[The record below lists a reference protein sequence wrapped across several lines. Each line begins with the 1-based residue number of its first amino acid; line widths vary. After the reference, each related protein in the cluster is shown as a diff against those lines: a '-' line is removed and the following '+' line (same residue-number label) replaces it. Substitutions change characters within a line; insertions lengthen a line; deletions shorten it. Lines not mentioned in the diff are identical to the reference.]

1 MKIKELSKFKFKNS
15 IPVLDN
21 LKFENGKVTFGS
33 LDSKITMETDV
44 VGNGLVNF
52 DEVKKILAKY
62 PDAQCILN
70 GKFEITKGNKKFTIQ
85 AESIEDYPTDVLPG
99 EYIMDLTID
108 KEFNSLKDYLG
119 KDDWRPS
126 LTGVLVEKEY
136 MVATNTHIL
145 KKIKV
150 DGCND
155 PIILPPDIFK
165 CELGTYKVF
174 KHKDGVTL
182 IGDITY
188 QFMLI
193 DERYPDWNTDR
204 LESNVQF
211 RQLTDWIWNHPRTE
225 LIFGSSTCKIYPGPE
240 SATVTSRV
248 SNNIYYDVFN
258 SAVFIDRNGTGQV
271 YHKSILVS
279 GVEKMPFR
287 KYLGF
292 MNDLV
297 FDLGGT
303 TGSLGR
309 QEEPSN
315 FILKNGV
322 EVAPVICYE
331 SVFGEYLTRFV
342 QKGAG
347 LIVVITNDGWW
358 RNTPGYKQHL
368 SFSRLRAI
376 ETRRSLARSANTGI
390 SCFINQKGDIIKLTG
405 WWEEDAIEGSLN
417 LNDSLTFYTRYGD
430 YIARISM
437 FTAILLL
444 LFMTVKR
451 FIKE

>member
-193 DERYPDWNTDR
+193 DERYPDWKSVWPTENPI
-204 LESNVQF
+204 QF
-211 RQLTDWIWNHPRTE
+211 VIDKKLFIEAVNDTLMVANYVTKQCTLDIKALTISGEDIDLGTSYVGK
-225 LIFGSSTCKIYPGPE
+225 LPGAKTIGE
-240 SATVTSRV
+240 INIAFNGEFMLKVLKGCSLDTVTL
-248 SNNIYYDVFN
+248 
-258 SAVFIDRNGTGQV
+258 AM
-271 YHKSILVS
+271 SI
-279 GVEKMPFR
+279 PNR
-287 KYLGF
+287 
-292 MNDLV
+292 
-297 FDLGGT
+297 
-303 TGSLGR
+303 
-309 QEEPSN
+309 
-315 FILKNGV
+315 
-322 EVAPVICYE
+322 A
-331 SVFGEYLTRFV
+331 
-342 QKGAG
+342 
-347 LIVVITNDGWW
+347 IVVND
-358 RNTPGYKQHL
+358 H
-368 SFSRLRAI
+368 S
-376 ETRRSLARSANTGI
+376 
-390 SCFINQKGDIIKLTG
+390 IIMP
-405 WWEEDAIEGSLN
+405 A
-417 LNDSLTFYTRYGD
+417 
-430 YIARISM
+430 
-437 FTAILLL
+437 
-444 LFMTVKR
+444 MTS
-451 FIKE
+451 